1 MCNRC
6 GALLF
11 TLISDDHTGGDKAH
25 VVMIGQTDLFA
36 VLLLLW
42 LVVFVCMGL
51 DRLIRITGSRYMKL
65 VEHTHS
71 KATHTQQ

>member
-1 MCNRC
+1 M
-6 GALLF
+6 
-11 TLISDDHTGGDKAH
+11 
-25 VVMIGQTDLFA
+25 VMIGQTDLFA

-65 VEHTHS
+65 VEHTLKGNTHNNEN
-71 KATHTQQ
+71 ATRSITQKQIGGILE